1 MNKRCMKWQFL
12 MLILYEIV
20 HCSSAG
26 RGMMTYTEQKGEK
39 SYSLDP
45 SWVVNSDFNGGELHS
60 SSMLHPFS
68 QLHPSTWDETSKS
81 SYYNRDG
88 AVHDA
93 EYDEYSG
100 CV

>member
-1 MNKRCMKWQFL
+1 
-12 MLILYEIV
+12 MLFHYAIV

-26 RGMMTYTEQKGEK
+26 RGMMTNIEEKREK
-39 SYSLDP
+39 SYNLDP
-45 SWVVNSDFNGGELHS
+45 SWVVNSDFNGGELQS

-68 QLHPSTWDETSKS
+68 QLHPSSWDATSKS

-88 AVHDA
+88 TVHDA

-100 CV
+100 WV